1 MKGRI
6 LKTGSKRL
14 LIINDEIHPDGMA
27 LLRKN
32 LEVFVDPALGATSGE
47 IELADAL
54 LVRSSGEIRA
64 SLLERAT
71 NLKVIGRYGAG
82 VDNVDVALCSKRGIP
97 VVYAPGV
104 NAKSV
109 AEMAIAQAISL
120 RRNSIIQDAMVR
132 RGDWTGRDRLAGDD
146 IRGSTIGLIGLGVI
160 GLEMTR
166 IARGGFEMN
175 VLYFDQ
181 VRNSIAEEELGATFV
196 GLDGLLSESDMVSLH
211 IPYTPATHHI
221 IGVRELGLM
230 KQTALILN
238 FARGGIIDEVAL
250 ADALHSG
257 QIAGAA
263 LDVFTKEPPATDSL
277 LFRAPNTLFSMHTA
291 GISAGA
297 SRDISMSVAS
307 DILAVLSGQ
316 APRHMYTFPSAN

>member
-1 MKGRI
+1 MNTK
-6 LKTGSKRL
+6 KL
-14 LIINDEIHPDGMA
+14 LIINDAIHSDGME
-27 LLRKN
+27 LLSQK
-32 LEVFVDPALGATSGE
+32 LQVLVDPAMGAVSGQ
-47 IELADAL
+47 IEVADAL

-64 SLLERAT
+64 SLLDRAN

-82 VDNVDVALCSKRGIP
+82 VDNIDVPLCSKRGIP
-97 VVYAPGV
+97 IVYAPGV

-109 AEMAIAQAISL
+109 AEMAIGQAISL
-120 RRNSIIQDAMVR
+120 RRNSLAQDAMVR

-146 IRGSTIGLIGLGVI
+146 IRGSTIGLIGLGSI

-166 IARGGFEMN
+166 IARGGFAMD

-181 VRNSIAEEELGATFV
+181 VQNSTAEEEFGATLV
-196 GLDGLLSESDMVSLH
+196 GLDELLSQSDIVSLH
-211 IPYTPATHHI
+211 VPFTPATHHL

-230 KQTALILN
+230 KQSALILN

-250 ADALHSG
+250 ADALRTSR
-257 QIAGAA
+257 IAGAA
-263 LDVFTKEPPATDSL
+263 LDVFTTEPPVVDAA
-277 LFRAPNTLFSMHTA
+277 LFRAPNTLFSMHSA

-307 DILAVLSGQ
+307 DLLAVLSGQ
-316 APRHMYTFPSAN
+316 TPLHVYTLPNTT